1 MPLKAGV
8 CAHEASTIHHEN
20 DTMSDDEKKSVV
32 IPRSAILSELA
43 ARNPDSPE
51 ARALRTA
58 RQVLGPH
65 ADVHLAQDN
74 EGLMLIVGA
83 SEPGPLRFG
92 YLLNAQGQVVR
103 SDSQDLRTG
112 GMSTMPVNP
121 PSELQTHL
129 ESLKEWTKVTQ
140 LD

>member
-8 CAHEASTIHHEN
+8 CALMHRSFTMRN
-20 DTMSDDEKKSVV
+20 KMSDDEKKSVV

-51 ARALRTA
+51 ARAIRTA

-65 ADVHLAQDN
+65 ADVTLEQDTQ
-74 EGLMLIVGA
+74 GLMLIVGV
-83 SEPGPLRFG
+83 SSPGPLRFG
-92 YLLNAQGQVVR
+92 YLLNEQGQVVR
-103 SDSQDLRTG
+103 SDSQDIRTG
-112 GMSTMPVNP
+112 LMSTMPINP
-121 PSELQTHL
+121 PGELQTYL
-129 ESLKEWTKVTQ
+129 ESLKQWAKVVQ